1 MTHPFREIQHDLT
14 KCLLLQYCCMFCFL
28 FHSYIIVSLGHFKRN
43 GFHNAARNIKYKF
56 QCENTIVCLVMAG
69 QLKSDMSLASV
80 FQTVHG
86 QRK

>member
-1 MTHPFREIQHDLT
+1 MTHPFHEIQHDLT

-28 FHSYIIVSLGHFKRN
+28 FHSYIIVSLGHFKRD
-43 GFHNAARNIKYKF
+43 GFHNAAGTSSVSV
-56 QCENTIVCLVMAG
+56 QCENATVCLLMAG

-86 QRK
+86 QHK